1 MTGKSDHL
9 THLVYEASLD
19 NSLWPELVLEL
30 TEQLQN
36 AGRGQLLGSE
46 DSESL
51 ANLAEHFRR
60 AFAISEKMVG
70 LQEREA
76 HLGAVLNTF
85 SFGLALIDDAGQV
98 MLQNRSMTDRLSR
111 LAAPVDDMRLIG
123 RDRDCAAADPSPEAL
138 PLVRWVEACNLN
150 EAPRAL
156 TLPDAPEINLLMLPR
171 RESVRMGFPAKAA
184 AVLLSTDLSGNDGL
198 RAFAQEHGLTR
209 RETEM
214 AGAMYRTGDLRTAA
228 AMLGVSYESARTY
241 LKRVYEKSGIG
252 GQAELITALAR
263 SPLAVLRR
271 RQVTGEEAY
280 RVRRTITLR
289 DGRVLEYFTLGPENG
304 YPVVHFD
311 ALAGMTIDIVG
322 YPAECLEHLEQENV
336 RLITPCR
343 PGGFRSDMKV
353 MTSLRNFAPD
363 VEELL
368 DQIGVDRFSICS
380 VSYGS
385 GSAMA
390 VAHELQHRVDR
401 IVMSSVSYPGYKHPD
416 WRELDLFYQMSGIL
430 GRYWPS
436 MLRQIIPFLV
446 RSVMQNVD
454 RYFDRTCKKAKSPHD
469 IALLSHPTMRRRTVE
484 MLAERTASGMDGMVE
499 ENLLNAQ
506 GWDFNVQDIRVPVDI
521 AHGTLD
527 NVTPVQGAELL
538 AEHLPEARLF
548 RLQDKGHYHH
558 IVTWPSLLAR
568 AAGRETPIEDR
579 HHLPD

>member
-30 TEQLQN
+30 TEQLQS
-36 AGRGQLLGSE
+36 AGTGQLLGDENGE
-46 DSESL
+46 DL

-85 SFGLALIDDAGQV
+85 SFGLALIDDTGQV
-98 MLQNRSMTDRLSR
+98 MLQNRSMSDRLSG
-111 LAAPVDDMRLIG
+111 LEAPAGGLRLIARHEEG
-123 RDRDCAAADPSPEAL
+123 MNGDDPAGGL
-138 PLVRWVEACNLN
+138 PMVRWVEACNLN

-156 TLPDAPEINLLMLPR
+156 ALKDAPHVNLLMLPR
-171 RESVRMGFPAKAA
+171 REAVRMGFPAKAA

-198 RAFAQEHGLTR
+198 RAFAKQHGLTR
-209 RETEM
+209 RETDM
-214 AGAMYRTGDLRTAA
+214 AGAMYRTGDIRSAA
-228 AMLGVSYESARTY
+228 AMLGLSYESARTY
-241 LKRVYEKSGIG
+241 LKRVYEKSGVS
-252 GQAELITALAR
+252 GQAELITSLAR

-280 RVRRTITLR
+280 RVRRTIALR

-322 YPAECLEHLEQENV
+322 YPAECLEHLERYNI

-353 MTSLRNFAPD
+353 MTSLRDFAPD

-368 DQIGVDRFSICS
+368 DQIGVERFSICS

-390 VAHELQHRVDR
+390 VAHELQGRIDRV
-401 IVMSSVSYPGYKHPD
+401 VMSSVSYPGYKHPD

-454 RYFDRTCKKAKSPHD
+454 RYFDRTCKKAKSAHD

-506 GWDFNVQDIRVPVDI
+506 GWDFAVQNIGVPVEI
-521 AHGTLD
+521 AHGTHD
-527 NVTPVQGAELL
+527 NVTPIQGAELL
-538 AEHLPEARLF
+538 VRHLPQARLL
-548 RLQDKGHYHH
+548 RLKDKGHYHH
-558 IVTWPSLLAR
+558 IVTWPTLLAR
-568 AAGRETPIEDR
+568 AAGHDTSIEDR
-579 HHLPD
+579 HQLPG